1 MDETDI
7 LKERKE
13 RILAYMESEG
23 YVPIKRRDMRAM
35 LSVPQEDREKFE
47 SLINE
52 LIAEGRVF
60 ETKKGKLAS
69 PKDLQMATGTFIGHA
84 RGFGFVTPDAGG
96 EDIFIPASETMGAMQ
111 KDRVLYKMLHKA
123 EKGKKADGV
132 IVRILE
138 RGQQR
143 IVGTFEAGSKG
154 YGFVVAD
161 DKKIA
166 KDIFISRENTKGAV
180 TGHKVVVEITDYG
193 EDRRNPEGKV
203 IEILGHINDPGV
215 DILSVIRR
223 YELAVEFPEEV
234 YAEIEHLG
242 TEVAEADKKGRE
254 DLRDLLTITID
265 GADAKDLDD
274 AVSLK
279 RLGNGN
285 FELGVHI
292 ADVSHYVRENTA
304 LDKEAYARGTSVYL
318 VDRVIPMLPH
328 KLSNGICSL
337 NPHVDRL
344 ALSCLMEVNG
354 RGEVVSHRIL
364 ESIIN
369 SDYRMTY
376 TAVREI
382 LEDGTPALLEQYAEI
397 LPMLEDMEELRQI
410 LGEKRRKRG
419 SVNFDLPE
427 SKIILDENGKPID
440 IKPYEKSI
448 ATNMIEEFMLV
459 CNETIAEN
467 SFWQEMPFMYRS
479 HQEPD
484 EDKLEKM
491 EQFLRGFG
499 YYLRKK
505 DGEIHPRELQKVLQK
520 AEETDEERI
529 ITRMVLRS
537 MMQAR
542 YTAENGGHFGLAAK
556 YYCHFTSPIRR
567 YPDLEIHRM
576 IKKMLHGELD
586 EKASAYYRRK
596 MPDWAKHCSKQ
607 ERVAEDAE
615 RDTDALKKVEFM
627 EDKVGQIY
635 EGIISGVTN
644 WGIYVELPNTIEGMV
659 ALSQMDDDYMDDD
672 YYEFDEKKML
682 VFGKRT
688 KKSYRLG
695 DKVVVSVAKVDRM
708 MGTIDFVF
716 EEENEDFQE

>member
-1 MDETDI
+1 
-7 LKERKE
+7 
-13 RILAYMESEG
+13 
-23 YVPIKRRDMRAM
+23 
-35 LSVPQEDREKFE
+35 
-47 SLINE
+47 
-52 LIAEGRVF
+52 
-60 ETKKGKLAS
+60 
-69 PKDLQMATGTFIGHA
+69 
-84 RGFGFVTPDAGG
+84 
-96 EDIFIPASETMGAMQ
+96 
-111 KDRVLYKMLHKA
+111 
-123 EKGKKADGV
+123 
-132 IVRILE
+132 
-138 RGQQR
+138 
-143 IVGTFEAGSKG
+143 
-154 YGFVVAD
+154 
-161 DKKIA
+161 
-166 KDIFISRENTKGAV
+166 
-180 TGHKVVVEITDYG
+180 
-193 EDRRNPEGKV
+193 
-203 IEILGHINDPGV
+203 
-215 DILSVIRR
+215 
-223 YELAVEFPEEV
+223 
-234 YAEIEHLG
+234 
-242 TEVAEADKKGRE
+242 
-254 DLRDLLTITID
+254 
-265 GADAKDLDD
+265 
-274 AVSLK
+274 
-279 RLGNGN
+279 
-285 FELGVHI
+285 
-292 ADVSHYVRENTA
+292 
-304 LDKEAYARGTSVYL
+304 
-318 VDRVIPMLPH
+318 
-328 KLSNGICSL
+328 
-337 NPHVDRL
+337 
-344 ALSCLMEVNG
+344 
-354 RGEVVSHRIL
+354 
-364 ESIIN
+364 
-369 SDYRMTY
+369 
-376 TAVREI
+376 
-382 LEDGTPALLEQYAEI
+382 
-397 LPMLEDMEELRQI
+397 
-410 LGEKRRKRG
+410 
-419 SVNFDLPE
+419 
-427 SKIILDENGKPID
+427 
-440 IKPYEKSI
+440 
-448 ATNMIEEFMLV
+448 
-459 CNETIAEN
+459 
-467 SFWQEMPFMYRS
+467 MYRS

-520 AEETDEERI
+520 AEDTDEERI

-644 WGIYVELPNTIEGMV
+644 WGIYVELPNTIEGMI
-659 ALSQMDDDYMDDD
+659 ALSQMDDD

>member
-111 KDRVLYKMLHKA
+111 KDRVLYKVLHKA

-364 ESIIN
+364 ESVIN

-607 ERVAEDAE
+607 ECVAEDAE

-659 ALSQMDDDYMDDD
+659 ALSQMDDDY
-672 YYEFDEKKML
+672 YEFDEKKML

>member
-47 SLINE
+47 NLINE

-304 LDKEAYARGTSVYL
+304 LDKEAYARGTSIYL

-364 ESIIN
+364 ESVIN

-576 IKKMLHGELD
+576 IKKMLYGELD

-659 ALSQMDDDYMDDD
+659 ALSQMDDDY
-672 YYEFDEKKML
+672 YEFDEKKML

>member
-52 LIAEGRVF
+52 LIAEGHVF

-364 ESIIN
+364 ESVIN

-586 EKASAYYRRK
+586 EKASVYYRRK

-659 ALSQMDDDYMDDD
+659 ALSQMDDDY
-672 YYEFDEKKML
+672 YEFDEKKML

-708 MGTIDFVF
+708 MGTIDFAF
-716 EEENEDFQE
+716 AEENEDFQE

>member
-484 EDKLEKM
+484 EDKLEKI

-659 ALSQMDDDYMDDD
+659 ALSQMDDDY
-672 YYEFDEKKML
+672 YEFDEKKML

>member
-1 MDETDI
+1 MEENNMMQ
-7 LKERKE
+7 ERKA
-13 RILAYMESEG
+13 RILAYIESDG
-23 YVPIKRRDMRAM
+23 YMPMKRKDLRTM
-35 LSVPQEDREKFE
+35 LSVPAEDREKFE
-47 SLINE
+47 GLIQE
-52 LIAEGRVF
+52 LIEEGRIF

-69 PKDLQMATGTFIGHA
+69 PKELQMATGTFSGHP
-84 RGFGFVTPDAGG
+84 RGFGFITPDEGG
-96 EDIFIPASETMGAMQ
+96 EDIFIPAGETAGAMQ
-111 KDRVLYKMLHKA
+111 KDKVLYKVLHRA
-123 EKGKKADGV
+123 EKGRKADGV
-132 IVRILE
+132 IIRVLE
-138 RGQQR
+138 RGMKQV
-143 IVGTFEAGSKG
+143 VGLFEAGNKG
-154 YGFVVAD
+154 YGFVIAD

-166 KDIFISRENTKGAV
+166 KDIFISREHTKGAV

-223 YELAVEFPEEV
+223 YELPVEFSEEI
-234 YAEIEHLG
+234 YREIESIG
-242 TEVAEADKKGRE
+242 AEVAEEDKIGRE
-254 DLRDLLTITID
+254 DLRDILTITID
-265 GADAKDLDD
+265 GEDAKDLDD
-274 AVSLK
+274 AISLR

-292 ADVSHYVRENTA
+292 ADVSHYVTEHTE

-337 NPHVDRL
+337 NPHTDRL
-344 ALSCLMEVNG
+344 TLSCIMEIS
-354 RGEVVSHRIL
+354 RKGEVESHRIV
-364 ESIIN
+364 ESVIH

-382 LEDGTPALLEQYAEI
+382 LENGTPALLEEYQEI
-397 LPMLEDMEELRQI
+397 LPMLEEMEELRCI

-427 SKIILDENGKPID
+427 SKIILDENGKPVD
-440 IKPYEKSI
+440 VRPYERSI
-448 ATNMIEEFMLV
+448 ATNMIEEFMLI
-459 CNETIAEN
+459 CNETVAEN
-467 SFWQEMPFMYRS
+467 SFWQELPFLYRS

-484 EDKLEKM
+484 EEKLEKM
-491 EQFLRGFG
+491 QQFLRGFG
-499 YYLRKK
+499 YHLRKK
-505 DGEIHPRELQKVLQK
+505 DGEIHPREIQKVLRT
-520 AEETDEERI
+520 AEGTDEERI

-576 IKKMLHGELD
+576 LKKMLHGKLD
-586 EKASAYYRRK
+586 EHTSLAYRRK
-596 MPDWAKHCSKQ
+596 MPDWAKHCSKR
-607 ERVAEDAE
+607 ERIAEDAE

-627 EDKVGQIY
+627 EDKIGEVY
-635 EGIISGVTN
+635 EGIISGVTG

-659 ALSQMDDDYMDDD
+659 ALAQMDDDF
-672 YYEFDEKKML
+672 YEFDERNML
-682 VFGKRT
+682 VFGRRT
-688 KKSYRLG
+688 GKSYRLG
-695 DKVVVSVAKVDRM
+695 DRVTVSVAKVERSL
-708 MGTIDFVF
+708 GTIDFIF
-716 EEENEDFQE
+716 EEEL

>member
-1 MDETDI
+1 MDDI

-13 RILAYMESEG
+13 RILAYMESAG
-23 YVPIKRRDMRAM
+23 YVPIKRKDMRTM

-47 SLINE
+47 QLINE
-52 LIAEGRVF
+52 LIAEGHIF

-84 RGFGFVTPDAGG
+84 RGFGFVTPDAEG

-111 KDRVLYKMLHKA
+111 KDRVLYKVLHKA

-203 IEILGHINDPGV
+203 IEILGHVNDPGV

-265 GADAKDLDD
+265 GEDAKDLDD

-304 LDKEAYARGTSVYL
+304 LDKEAYDRGTSVYL

-337 NPHVDRL
+337 NPHTDRL
-344 ALSCLMEVNG
+344 ALSCLMELND
-354 RGEVVSHRIL
+354 RGEVLSHRIA
-364 ESIIN
+364 ESVIN

-382 LEDGTPALLEQYAEI
+382 LEERTPALLEEYAEI

-410 LGEKRRKRG
+410 LGAKRKRRG

-427 SKIILDENGKPID
+427 SKIILDGNGKPID
-440 IKPYEKSI
+440 IRPYEKSI

-467 SFWQEMPFMYRS
+467 SFWQEMPFLYRS

-484 EDKLEKM
+484 EEKLEKM

-499 YYLRKK
+499 YFLRKK

-520 AEETDEERI
+520 AEDTDEERI

-607 ERVAEDAE
+607 ERIAEDAE

-659 ALSQMDDDYMDDD
+659 ALSQMDDDY
-672 YYEFDEKKML
+672 YEFDEKKML

-708 MGTIDFVF
+708 MGTIDFAF
-716 EEENEDFQE
+716 AEENEDFQE

>member
-23 YVPIKRRDMRAM
+23 YVPIKRRDMRVI

-47 SLINE
+47 NLINE

-111 KDRVLYKMLHKA
+111 KDRVLYKVLHKA

-364 ESIIN
+364 ESVIN

-586 EKASAYYRRK
+586 EKASVYYRRK

-659 ALSQMDDDYMDDD
+659 ALSQMDDDY
-672 YYEFDEKKML
+672 YEFDEKKML

-708 MGTIDFVF
+708 MGTIDFAF
-716 EEENEDFQE
+716 AEENEDFQE

>member
-161 DKKIA
+161 DKKIV

-364 ESIIN
+364 ESVIN

-586 EKASAYYRRK
+586 EKASVYYRRK

-659 ALSQMDDDYMDDD
+659 ALSQMDDDY
-672 YYEFDEKKML
+672 YEFDEKKML

-708 MGTIDFVF
+708 MGTIDFAF
-716 EEENEDFQE
+716 AEENEDFQE

>member
-47 SLINE
+47 NLINE

-344 ALSCLMEVNG
+344 ALTCLIELNG

-364 ESIIN
+364 ESVIN

-520 AEETDEERI
+520 AEDTDEERI

-659 ALSQMDDDYMDDD
+659 ALSQMDDDY
-672 YYEFDEKKML
+672 YEFDEKKML

>member
-60 ETKKGKLAS
+60 ETKKGKLAL

-364 ESIIN
+364 ESVIN

-586 EKASAYYRRK
+586 EKASVYYRRK

-659 ALSQMDDDYMDDD
+659 ALSQMDDDY
-672 YYEFDEKKML
+672 YEFDEKKML

-708 MGTIDFVF
+708 MGTIDFAF
-716 EEENEDFQE
+716 AEENEDFQE

>member
-304 LDKEAYARGTSVYL
+304 LDKEAYARGPSVYL

-364 ESIIN
+364 ESVIN

-586 EKASAYYRRK
+586 EKASVYYRRK

-659 ALSQMDDDYMDDD
+659 ALSQMDDDY
-672 YYEFDEKKML
+672 YEFDEKKML

-708 MGTIDFVF
+708 MGTIDFAF
-716 EEENEDFQE
+716 AEENEDFQE

>member
-364 ESIIN
+364 ESVIN

-576 IKKMLHGELD
+576 IKKMLLGELD

-644 WGIYVELPNTIEGMV
+644 WGIYVELPNTIEGMI
-659 ALSQMDDDYMDDD
+659 ALSQMDDD

-708 MGTIDFVF
+708 MGTIDFAF
-716 EEENEDFQE
+716 AEENEDFQE

>member
-1 MDETDI
+1 MKIKLLPKFVISLVTLGVVLTLSISLFSYTSSKKYYENAYAERVLIGSKTIAEMLSEEDVKTIIAADGDQTETYREMYELMNKLKEDNEVTYLSLVVPDEDSVTFYIDTCVESMGDLPENQIPYASDI
-7 LKERKE
+7 LYTD
-13 RILAYMESEG
+13 AANG
-23 YVPIKRRDMRAM
+23 D
-35 LSVPQEDREKFE
+35 D
-47 SLINE
+47 
-52 LIAEGRVF
+52 
-60 ETKKGKLAS
+60 
-69 PKDLQMATGTFIGHA
+69 DLQNYHVIWDYYSKNEAPPMPL
-84 RGFGFVTPDAGG
+84 VTDN
-96 EDIFIPASETMGAMQ
+96 S
-111 KDRVLYKMLHKA
+111 Y
-123 EKGKKADGV
+123 
-132 IVRILE
+132 
-138 RGQQR
+138 
-143 IVGTFEAGSKG
+143 G
-154 YGFVVAD
+154 Y
-161 DKKIA
+161 
-166 KDIFISRENTKGAV
+166 N
-180 TGHKVVVEITDYG
+180 
-193 EDRRNPEGKV
+193 
-203 IEILGHINDPGV
+203 
-215 DILSVIRR
+215 
-223 YELAVEFPEEV
+223 
-234 YAEIEHLG
+234 
-242 TEVAEADKKGRE
+242 
-254 DLRDLLTITID
+254 
-265 GADAKDLDD
+265 
-274 AVSLK
+274 
-279 RLGNGN
+279 
-285 FELGVHI
+285 
-292 ADVSHYVRENTA
+292 
-304 LDKEAYARGTSVYL
+304 
-318 VDRVIPMLPH
+318 
-328 KLSNGICSL
+328 
-337 NPHVDRL
+337 
-344 ALSCLMEVNG
+344 
-354 RGEVVSHRIL
+354 
-364 ESIIN
+364 
-369 SDYRMTY
+369 Y
-376 TAVREI
+376 TAVC
-382 LEDGTPALLEQYAEI
+382 P
-397 LPMLEDMEELRQI
+397 
-410 LGEKRRKRG
+410 
-419 SVNFDLPE
+419 
-427 SKIILDENGKPID
+427 ILDENGKPID

-459 CNETIAEN
+459 CNETIAEK

-659 ALSQMDDDYMDDD
+659 ALSQMDDDY
-672 YYEFDEKKML
+672 YEFDEKKML

-716 EEENEDFQE
+716 EKENEDFQE

>member
-1 MDETDI
+1 MHTEIYEARKAIILEFMKDSHYHPMK
-7 LKERKE
+7 LKEMCSILGVPRRERDELKLVLDQLISERK
-13 RILAYMESEG
+13 IDID
-23 YVPIKRRDMRAM
+23 IKGRYKIAD
-35 LSVPQEDREKFE
+35 P
-47 SLINE
+47 E
-52 LIAEGRVF
+52 LLKGIFSGN
-60 ETKKGKLAS
+60 TK
-69 PKDLQMATGTFIGHA
+69 
-84 RGFGFVTPDAGG
+84 GFGFVHVEGIEGDFYVSEENTLDALHGDEVAIKKISEKG
-96 EDIFIPASETMGAMQ
+96 DGRRREAIIVKVLNRANETMVGIFQ
-111 KDRVLYKMLHKA
+111 K
-123 EKGKKADGV
+123 
-132 IVRILE
+132 
-138 RGQQR
+138 
-143 IVGTFEAGSKG
+143 SKN
-154 YGFVVAD
+154 YGFVVPD
-161 DKKIA
+161 NQKIA
-166 KDIFISRENTKGAV
+166 KDVFVDKNHTMGAV
-180 TGHKVVVEITDYG
+180 NGHKVVVRLTSFG
-193 EDRRNPEGKV
+193 KKNKNPEGEI
-203 IEILGHINDPGV
+203 IEILGHVNDPGV
-215 DILSVIRR
+215 DILSIVRV
-223 YELAVEFPEEV
+223 YHLPEQFPEEV
-234 YAEIEHLG
+234 MEQ
-242 TEVAEADKKGRE
+242 VAAIPEQVLPEEYDGRK
-254 DLRDLLTITID
+254 DIRNWQTVTID
-265 GADAKDLDD
+265 GEEAKDLDD
-274 AVSLK
+274 AITIRKKSD
-279 RLGNGN
+279 GHYI
-285 FELGVHI
+285 LGVHI
-292 ADVSHYVRENTA
+292 ADVSHYVKEGSP
-304 LDKEAYARGTSVYL
+304 LDKEALKRGTSVYL

-364 ESIIN
+364 ESVIN

-659 ALSQMDDDYMDDD
+659 ALSQMDDDY
-672 YYEFDEKKML
+672 YEFDEKKML

-716 EEENEDFQE
+716 EKENEDFQE

>member
-1 MDETDI
+1 MKKEMRYLVPGDYMADPAVHIFNDRVYIYPSHDWESGIGENDNGDHFNMKDYHVFSTDDI
-7 LKERKE
+7 MNGE
-13 RILAYMESEG
+13 
-23 YVPIKRRDMRAM
+23 IKDHG
-35 LSVPQEDREKFE
+35 V
-47 SLINE
+47 
-52 LIAEGRVF
+52 V
-60 ETKKGKLAS
+60 
-69 PKDLQMATGTFIGHA
+69 LQ
-84 RGFGFVTPDAGG
+84 V
-96 EDIFIPASETMGAMQ
+96 EDIPWAGRQ
-111 KDRVLYKMLHKA
+111 LWDCDVVLKDGRYYMYFPLK
-123 EKGKKADGV
+123 D
-132 IVRILE
+132 
-138 RGQQR
+138 QN
-143 IVGTFEAGSKG
+143 
-154 YGFVVAD
+154 
-161 DKKIA
+161 
-166 KDIFISRENTKGAV
+166 DIFRIGVAIS
-180 TGHKVVVEITDYG
+180 D
-193 EDRRNPEGKV
+193 NPEGPFIPKANPMKGSYS
-203 IEILGHINDPGV
+203 IDPAVFDNG
-215 DILSVIRR
+215 DGDFYIYFGGLWGGQLQR
-223 YELAVEFPEEV
+223 YRDNKALECAVLPEGDEQ
-234 YAEIEHLG
+234 ALPAR
-242 TEVAEADKKGRE
+242 VA
-254 DLRDLLTITID
+254 
-265 GADAKDLDD
+265 
-274 AVSLK
+274 
-279 RLGNGN
+279 
-285 FELGVHI
+285 
-292 ADVSHYVRENTA
+292 
-304 LDKEAYARGTSVYL
+304 
-318 VDRVIPMLPH
+318 
-328 KLSNGICSL
+328 KLSK
-337 NPHVDRL
+337 D
-344 ALSCLMEVNG
+344 
-354 RGEVVSHRIL
+354 
-364 ESIIN
+364 
-369 SDYRMTY
+369 
-376 TAVREI
+376 
-382 LEDGTPALLEQYAEI
+382 
-397 LPMLEDMEELRQI
+397 MLEFAEEPKAL
-410 LGEKRRKRG
+410 
-419 SVNFDLPE
+419 
-427 SKIILDENGKPID
+427 IILDENGKPID

-659 ALSQMDDDYMDDD
+659 ALSQMDDDY
-672 YYEFDEKKML
+672 YEFDEKKML

-695 DKVVVSVAKVDRM
+695 DKVLVSVAKVDRM

>member
-47 SLINE
+47 NLINE

-111 KDRVLYKMLHKA
+111 KDRVLYKVLHKA

-364 ESIIN
+364 ESVIN

-484 EDKLEKM
+484 EDKLGKM

-659 ALSQMDDDYMDDD
+659 ALSQMDDDY
-672 YYEFDEKKML
+672 YEFDEKKML

>member
-47 SLINE
+47 NLINE

-111 KDRVLYKMLHKA
+111 KDRVLYKVLHKA

-376 TAVREI
+376 TTVREI

-448 ATNMIEEFMLV
+448 ATNMIEE
-459 CNETIAEN
+459 
-467 SFWQEMPFMYRS
+467 FWQEMPFMYRS

-659 ALSQMDDDYMDDD
+659 ALSQMDDDY
-672 YYEFDEKKML
+672 YEFDEKKML

-708 MGTIDFVF
+708 MGTIDFAF
-716 EEENEDFQE
+716 AEETDDFQE

>member
-47 SLINE
+47 NLINE

-111 KDRVLYKMLHKA
+111 KDRVLYKVLHKA

-364 ESIIN
+364 ESVIN

-382 LEDGTPALLEQYAEI
+382 LEDGAPALLEQYAEI

-556 YYCHFTSPIRR
+556 HYCHFTSPIRR

-659 ALSQMDDDYMDDD
+659 ALSQMDDDY
-672 YYEFDEKKML
+672 YEFDEKKML

>member
-111 KDRVLYKMLHKA
+111 KDRVLYKVLHKA

-364 ESIIN
+364 ESVIN

-520 AEETDEERI
+520 AEDTDEERI

-644 WGIYVELPNTIEGMV
+644 WGIYVELPNTIEGMI
-659 ALSQMDDDYMDDD
+659 ALSQMDDD

-708 MGTIDFVF
+708 MGTIDFAF
-716 EEENEDFQE
+716 AEENEDFQE